1 MLRRLRHFV
10 RHTLLRP
17 FLPSL
22 PANGFPPGPP
32 ALHLDGLSDR
42 DLDHLNR
49 LLPWNAFT
57 VDGKGRR
64 FGNRAW
70 SGKRAEPQ
78 VIPDPRIARLDQ
90 EFGIGDK
97 SVLEI
102 GCFEGI
108 HTIGLAR
115 AARQVTAIDAR
126 VDNVVKTLV
135 RASFYGCRPTV
146 FVCNVEDHPVP
157 VFDLRSD
164 VVHHVGVL
172 YHLQDPVA
180 HLRELP
186 GLTRIGLMLDTHF
199 ARPDQADR
207 SYVSGPKTFR
217 YREFRESGAVDPF
230 SGMYPHSKWLLLE
243 DIVGLLKEGGFE
255 TVTVAEEREERN
267 GPRVLLFAHKPGG
280 SAR

>member
-172 YHLQDPVA
+172 Y
-180 HLRELP
+180 
-186 GLTRIGLMLDTHF
+186 
-199 ARPDQADR
+199 QADR